1 MTCTSNTV
9 ITDFAASL
17 AIVFGFL
24 EEQLLERH
32 SPDLPIGVDG
42 LTHGKPALTRHV
54 KSYHG
59 DEIHVHVFALHVNTT
74 PVAHEPNRRGHEW
87 GSARG
92 LGADAGRHQPRDLE
106 LVSFVM
112 EFKAPVITPIKDT
125 VAVLHVRSDS
135 GAKVFEHR
143 LRRTLRLRSNPIKVV
158 GGVIR

>member
-1 MTCTSNTV
+1 M
-9 ITDFAASL
+9 
-17 AIVFGFL
+17 IVFDASVAIFRFL

-42 LTHGKPALTRHV
+42 FTDSEPALAGDVERHH
-54 KSYHG
+54 S
-59 DEIHVHVFALHVNTT
+59 DELHIDVFALHVNTT

-92 LGADAGRHQPRDLE
+92 LGAAAGRHQPRDLE

>member
-74 PVAHEPNRRGHEW
+74 PDPLEPNRSGDLWR
-87 GSARG
+87 SARG
-92 LGADAGRHQPRDLE
+92 LGADAGRDRPSDFE
-106 LVSFVM
+106 LVALVM
-112 EFKAPVITPIKDT
+112 EFEMPPIVSIEYA
-125 VAVLHVRSDS
+125 VAMLHVGANAS
-135 GAKVFEHR
+135 AKVLEH
-143 LRRTLRLRSNPIKVV
+143 
-158 GGVIR
+158 

>member
-1 MTCTSNTV
+1 MIV
-9 ITDFAASL
+9 FDASV
-17 AIVFGFL
+17 AIFGFL

-32 SPDLPIGVDG
+32 SPDLPIGVDS
-42 LTHGKPALTRHV
+42 LTDSEPALAGDVERHH
-54 KSYHG
+54 S
-59 DEIHVHVFALHVNTT
+59 DELHIDVFALHVNTT
-74 PVAHEPNRRGHEW
+74 PVAHEPNRSGHAW

-112 EFKAPVITPIKDT
+112 EFKAPEITPIKDT

-143 LRRTLRLRSNPIKVV
+143 LRRTLRLRSNPIEVV